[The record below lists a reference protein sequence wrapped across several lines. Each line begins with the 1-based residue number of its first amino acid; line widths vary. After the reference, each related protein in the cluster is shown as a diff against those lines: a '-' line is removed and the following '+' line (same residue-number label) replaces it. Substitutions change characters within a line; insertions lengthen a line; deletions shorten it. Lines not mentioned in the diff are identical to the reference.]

1 MESSNVN
8 TVGQD
13 KTRLQKIFLNYP
25 YRVIGGLICLFILF
39 GFIVSP
45 PMEVFRGLWTIAIST
60 DILVSDYIAIGG
72 LGAAIVNSA
81 LAGVLCMVVL
91 KLAGHE
97 PEGLTF
103 GTFGLVLG
111 FAFFGKN
118 PLNMMPIIFGG
129 FLYSKVTKTPFKS
142 CCLPPILVTCL
153 APVVTQL
160 AFVEHIPTP
169 SGIAMGIILGIFVG
183 FVITPIA
190 KAVRLTHDGY
200 NLYNVGLAG
209 GLVAIGI
216 MVAFR
221 TLGIDFGLMNIWS
234 EGYNFQLGLFLL
246 LISLYFILCGLL
258 GTGKGSFLD
267 MVWMRAENVDYYAQ
281 YGPRSYTNMGILGLF
296 CFVFMLIVQGEYNGP
311 VIGAILS
318 VVGFGVYGKRLF
330 AAIPIMLG
338 CMLAA
343 VAAMIL
349 AGVPFNTPGF
359 IVAAIFSTC
368 LCPLSTKFGWKW
380 GIVVGFMH
388 LTFAAN
394 VAIFHGG
401 MNLYNNGLAGGLAV
415 LLLLP
420 VIRMVNSVR
429 GIQVE

>member
-1 MESSNVN
+1 MKSSNVN
-8 TVGQD
+8 EVARD
-13 KTRLQKIFLNYP
+13 KTWLQKKFLDHP
-25 YRVIGGLICLFILF
+25 YRVISGLFSLFIVFSLF
-39 GFIVSP
+39 FATPREIIQ
-45 PMEVFRGLWTIAIST
+45 GLWTITIST

-81 LAGVLCMVVL
+81 LSGILCLVVL
-91 KLAGHE
+91 KLAKHE

-118 PLNMMPIIFGG
+118 PANMMPIIFGG
-129 FLYSKVTKTPFKS
+129 YLYSRVTKTPFKS
-142 CCLPPILVTCL
+142 ACLPPILVTCL

-169 SGIAMGIILGIFVG
+169 IGIGIGILLGIFVG

-190 KAVRLTHDGY
+190 KSVRQTHDGY

-209 GLVAIGI
+209 GLLAIGI

-234 EGYNFQLGLFLL
+234 EGYNFQLGLFLFL
-246 LISLYFILCGLL
+246 VSAYFILCGLL
-258 GTGKGSFLD
+258 SAGKESFLD
-267 MVWMRAENVDYYAQ
+267 MLIMRAENVDYYLK
-281 YGPRSYTNMGILGLF
+281 YGPRSYMNMGILGLS
-296 CFVFMLIVQGEYNGP
+296 CFFFMLLLRGEYSGP
-311 VIGAILS
+311 IIGAILS

-330 AAIPIMLG
+330 AAIPIMTG

-343 VAAMIL
+343 LGAMVL
-349 AGVPFNTPGF
+349 AGIPFNAPGF
-359 IVAAIFSTC
+359 LVAAIFSTC